1 MVTAKSII
9 GWNFKNTYVNF
20 PDTILTHISPV
31 PVKDPSIV
39 VLNEELSKELG
50 LDFTSLNKDLIADMF
65 CGNVL
70 PDGADP
76 IAQAYA
82 GHQFGHFTNLG
93 DGRAI
98 VLGEHVTPN
107 NDQVDIQYKGSGQ
120 TPYSR
125 GADGRAALGPML
137 REYVISESMHG
148 LGIPTT
154 RSLAVTKTGEYVFR
168 DSPLPG
174 AILTRVA
181 KSHIRVGTFQYL
193 AAKGDLETIK
203 DLVTYSI
210 RRHYPLYKNEDN
222 LALTLLNAVME
233 QQINLI
239 VHWMRVGFIHGVMNT
254 DNMTISGETIDYGPC
269 AFMDQY
275 DEKTCFSSIDLQGR
289 YSFGNQPSIAQW
301 NLARFAETLL
311 PLIDKDK
318 KKSIRIAEDSINSFK
333 TMYEQT
339 WLKMMKAKLGIFG
352 EEDKDLSLIQNLLN
366 WMQVNKAD
374 YTNTF
379 CYLMDQRIGNREI
392 YEEPTFLDWYKEWK
406 GRLSKGGKSEDE
418 ILSIMK
424 SANPIIIPRNHKIE
438 EALKDAETKDDFSKL
453 KDLLKFLETPYS
465 FQEGI
470 NNFQEPAGI
479 GYEEYRTFCGT

>member
-1 MVTAKSII
+1 
-9 GWNFKNTYVNF
+9 
-20 PDTILTHISPV
+20 
-31 PVKDPSIV
+31 
-39 VLNEELSKELG
+39 
-50 LDFTSLNKDLIADMF
+50 
-65 CGNVL
+65 
-70 PDGADP
+70 
-76 IAQAYA
+76 
-82 GHQFGHFTNLG
+82 
-93 DGRAI
+93 
-98 VLGEHVTPN
+98 
-107 NDQVDIQYKGSGQ
+107 
-120 TPYSR
+120 
-125 GADGRAALGPML
+125 
-137 REYVISESMHG
+137 
-148 LGIPTT
+148 
-154 RSLAVTKTGEYVFR
+154 
-168 DSPLPG
+168 
-174 AILTRVA
+174 
-181 KSHIRVGTFQYL
+181 
-193 AAKGDLETIK
+193 
-203 DLVTYSI
+203 
-210 RRHYPLYKNEDN
+210 
-222 LALTLLNAVME
+222 
-233 QQINLI
+233 
-239 VHWMRVGFIHGVMNT
+239 
-254 DNMTISGETIDYGPC
+254 
-269 AFMDQY
+269 MDQY

-379 CYLMDQRIGNREI
+379 CYLMDQRMGNREI

-470 NNFQEPAGI
+470 NNFQVPAGI

>member
-1 MVTAKSII
+1 MATAKSII

-39 VLNEELSKELG
+39 ILNEELSKELG
-50 LDFTSLNKDLIADMF
+50 LDFTSLNNDLIADMF

-210 RRHYPLYKNEDN
+210 KRHYPLYKNEDN

-379 CYLMDQRIGNREI
+379 CYLMDQKIGNREI

>member
-1 MVTAKSII
+1 MSTAKPII

-20 PDTILTHISPV
+20 PDTILTRISPV
-31 PVKDPSIV
+31 AVKDPSIAIF
-39 VLNEELSKELG
+39 NEELSKELG
-50 LDFTSLNKDLIADMF
+50 LDFTSINKDSIADVF

-82 GHQFGHFTNLG
+82 GHQFGHFTILG

-98 VLGEHVTPN
+98 ILGEHVTPS

-137 REYVISESMHG
+137 REYVISESMYG

-154 RSLAVTKTGEYVFR
+154 RSLAVTKTGETVFR
-168 DSPLPG
+168 DSQLPG

-193 AAKGDLETIK
+193 AAKGDLKTLEDI
-203 DLVTYSI
+203 VSYSI
-210 RRHYPLYKNEDN
+210 NRHYPQFKNETN
-222 LALTLLNAVME
+222 LALALLNAVME

-269 AFMDQY
+269 AFMDEY
-275 DEKTCFSSIDLQGR
+275 DEETCFSSIDLQGR
-289 YSFGNQPSIAQW
+289 YSFGNQPRIAQW
-301 NLARFAETLL
+301 NLARLAETLI
-311 PLIDKDK
+311 PLINKDE
-318 KKSIRIAEDSINSFK
+318 KKSIAIAEESINNFK
-333 TMYEQT
+333 EIYEKK
-339 WLKMMKAKLGIFG
+339 WLEMMKNKLGIF
-352 EEDKDLSLIQNLLN
+352 EKEDKDLALIQNLLS
-366 WMQVNKAD
+366 WMKVHKVD

-379 CYLMDQRIGNREI
+379 CYLMEQKIGNSEI
-392 YEEPTFLDWYKEWK
+392 YEDSDFVNWK
-406 GRLSKGGKSEDE
+406 IKWKNRLKRSQRSEVE
-418 ILSIMK
+418 ITNTMRSV
-424 SANPIIIPRNHKIE
+424 NPIVIPRNHKIE
-438 EALKDAETKDDFSKL
+438 EILNDAEIKDDYSRLEK
-453 KDLLKFLETPYS
+453 LLKFVRYPYL

-470 NNFQEPAGI
+470 SVFQEPSGLS
-479 GYEEYRTFCGT
+479 YKEYKTFCGT